1 MLFNQEQ
8 LRLQQEEQRI
18 KQQIYVATTAAAAA
32 DIYEHDE
39 HVS

>member
-1 MLFNQEQ
+1 MLYNHEQ
-8 LRLQQEEQRI
+8 LRLQKEEQI
-18 KQQIYVATTAAAAA
+18 QNNQFAANVTAAEA